1 MKLILLKHFNFSPEA
16 ELVKSRLEAEGIKS
30 VIQKEGAP
38 GASANLVSRADL
50 FVREIDL
57 EKIAAI
63 DPCLVNGRVF

>member
-1 MKLILLKHFNFSPEA
+1 MKLILLKHFNFSSEA
-16 ELVKSRLEAEGIKS
+16 ELIKSRLEAEGIKS

-50 FVREIDL
+50 LVREIDL
-57 EKIAAI
+57 KKIAAI